1 MEVLDEPPSVEELS
15 KAIDTLACGE
25 APGKTAY
32 LGWKEDCS
40 SPLPAPAPS
49 SVLGRGDCTS
59 DCNNYRE
66 IPLLSVGKAF
76 AHVVLNRLQS
86 LAELVYPEAKCMRV
100 QS

>member
-1 MEVLDEPPSVEELS
+1 MEVLDEPPIVEELS
-15 KAIDTLACGE
+15 KAIDALACGE

-40 SPLPAPAPS
+40 PPLPAPAPS

-76 AHVVLNRLQS
+76 APVW
-86 LAELVYPEAKCMRV
+86 C
-100 QS
+100 